1 MDDPSIAAWL
11 AEADGE
17 APADGESPLVR
28 LPTAMRQEFKDPLGP
43 IYTDPASLVAD
54 AALPV
59 IAVGDIVTYH
69 LLQAGHQ
76 PAVAVVDGKTKRE
89 TVDAS
94 IWAAIDGFDSH
105 HRVRN
110 PQGTLSVALVET
122 LGETVEQAAAAPDTS
137 RIVLVKGEEDLA
149 ALPVLVTAPLGA
161 SLVYGQPEE
170 GMVLTTVDERQ
181 RADALDRLERMDG
194 DNERLH
200 RHLGLR

>member
-1 MDDPSIAAWL
+1 
-11 AEADGE
+11 
-17 APADGESPLVR
+17 
-28 LPTAMRQEFKDPLGP
+28 
-43 IYTDPASLVAD
+43 
-54 AALPV
+54 
-59 IAVGDIVTYH
+59 
-69 LLQAGHQ
+69 
-76 PAVAVVDGKTKRE
+76 
-89 TVDAS
+89 
-94 IWAAIDGFDSH
+94 
-105 HRVRN
+105 VRN